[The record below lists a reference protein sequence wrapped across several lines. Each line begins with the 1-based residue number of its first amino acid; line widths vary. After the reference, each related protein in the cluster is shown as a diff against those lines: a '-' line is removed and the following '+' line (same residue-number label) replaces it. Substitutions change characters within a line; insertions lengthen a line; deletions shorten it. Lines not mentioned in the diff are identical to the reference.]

1 MFACGDRRMGKSV
14 EVQGTE
20 ISIMTHDDKDFISL
34 TEHQIEEYTRRF
46 GEIEQF
52 TGQEPELEPHMT
64 ILAF

>member
-1 MFACGDRRMGKSV
+1 MVMISSAVHFFICGDTPDG
-14 EVQGTE
+14 
-20 ISIMTHDDKDFISL
+20 DFISL
-34 TEHQIEEYTRRF
+34 TEQQIEEYTRRF

>member
-1 MFACGDRRMGKSV
+1 MECSRTAGMVMTSSAVHFLSAGDTPDG
-14 EVQGTE
+14 
-20 ISIMTHDDKDFISL
+20 DFISL
-34 TEHQIEEYTRRF
+34 TEQQIEEYTRRF

>member
-1 MFACGDRRMGKSV
+1 MFAGGDRRMGKSV

-34 TEHQIEEYTRRF
+34 TEQQIEEYTRRF
-46 GEIEQF
+46 GGIEQF

>member
-1 MFACGDRRMGKSV
+1 MTSSAVHFICGDSPDG
-14 EVQGTE
+14 
-20 ISIMTHDDKDFISL
+20 DFISL
-34 TEHQIEEYTRRF
+34 TEQQIEKYTRRF